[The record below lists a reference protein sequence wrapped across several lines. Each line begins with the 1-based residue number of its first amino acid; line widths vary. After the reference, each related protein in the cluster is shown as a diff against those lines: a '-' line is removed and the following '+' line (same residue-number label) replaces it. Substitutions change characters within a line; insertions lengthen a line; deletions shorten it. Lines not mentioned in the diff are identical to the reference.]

1 MRPHPIPSRHRRLRI
16 ENFITG
22 AAVEHRCSRHFC
34 KGVNMR
40 LSRLESGH
48 RLPQKLLLG
57 FIHAIT
63 FSEPV
68 DIIKIFMYRPEYFGK
83 PFCDL
88 GHAVLRGSSYWS
100 VGERELLGAFTS
112 NLNQC
117 VF

>member
-1 MRPHPIPSRHRRLRI
+1 MM
-16 ENFITG
+16 G
-22 AAVEHRCSRHFC
+22 AAVENGCSRHFG

-40 LSRLESGH
+40 LSRVESGH

-100 VGERELLGAFTS
+100 VGERELFGAFTS
-112 NLNQC
+112 TLNQC
-117 VF
+117 AF